1 MGQGG
6 RLRIRAA
13 LFLGVGLGLTGL
25 VLIAYGANIFSSWEN
40 TTVDARFSIR
50 GTQDPP
56 PNLVTVLI
64 DVETFAALRANK
76 ETRFDSTFPF
86 RRSFHARVID
96 RLREDGAKAIVYDI
110 ELNEQSE
117 GNQGALDDNSFVRA
131 VCRMTLSREGR
142 DPVTP
147 PLERD
152 PRAVFDDVKKGKLT
166 RDCAAAVY
174 GVWIDPKKDGT
185 L

>member
-50 GTQDPP
+50 GTEKPP

-64 DVETFAALRANK
+64 DIETLSDLRNNK
-76 ETRFDSTFPF
+76 ETRLRAQFPF
-86 RRSFHARVID
+86 PRSYPARVID

-110 ELNEQSE
+110 ELTEPAE
-117 GNQGALDDNSFVRA
+117 GEQGARDDNAFVRA
-131 VCRMTLSREGR
+131 VCRLMISRRGG
-142 DPVTP
+142 DGGGA

-152 PRAVFDDVKKGKLT
+152 P
-166 RDCAAAVY
+166 AAV
-174 GVWIDPKKDGT
+174 
-185 L
+185 LAE